1 MFIQIAP
8 KAKVYVTD
16 QDVQFIRQHTTE
28 SFRAKQLSPED
39 ADRAKR
45 LADKAVFV
53 RKKLDDDTQYA
64 LNRKIRFVAND
75 RKNKSELVKQIE
87 AYGLKNKLQDLA
99 RKEEA
104 RRPFRHLPKQF
115 SKGILIGNI
124 AIVPKKHTGTRY
136 VYVLADMMEAKI
148 LHEDINL
155 KQTAIL
161 VAHYLADDKNI
172 PNNILELDTKHA
184 SQLFDIQN
192 AKRMIREAQ
201 KEKDEL
207 MEDVYW
213 DRLDVANRLADDCKT
228 KIQHIFND
236 TFGA

>member
-1 MFIQIAP
+1 M
-8 KAKVYVTD
+8 
-16 QDVQFIRQHTTE
+16 TE
-28 SFRAKQLSPED
+28 
-39 ADRAKR
+39 
-45 LADKAVFV
+45 
-53 RKKLDDDTQYA
+53 
-64 LNRKIRFVAND
+64 
-75 RKNKSELVKQIE
+75 KNKSELVKQIE
-87 AYGLKNKLQDLA
+87 AYGLKSKLADLA
-99 RKEEA
+99 HKEQA

-124 AIVPKKHTGTRY
+124 AIVPKKSTGTRY
-136 VYVLADMMEAKI
+136 VYVIADMLEAKV

-161 VAHYLADDKNI
+161 VAHYLADSMNV

-192 AKRMIREAQ
+192 AKRMIKEAQ
-201 KEKDEL
+201 KNKDEQ

-213 DRLDVANRLADDCKT
+213 DRLDVANRLADDCKS

-236 TFGA
+236 PFGA

>member
-1 MFIQIAP
+1 M
-8 KAKVYVTD
+8 TG
-16 QDVQFIRQHTTE
+16 
-28 SFRAKQLSPED
+28 
-39 ADRAKR
+39 
-45 LADKAVFV
+45 
-53 RKKLDDDTQYA
+53 
-64 LNRKIRFVAND
+64 
-75 RKNKSELVKQIE
+75 KNKSELVKQIE

-99 RKEEA
+99 RREEA

-136 VYVLADMMEAKI
+136 VYVIADMMEAKI

-161 VAHYLADDKNI
+161 VAHYLADGKNV
-172 PNNILELDTKHA
+172 PNNIIELDTKHA

-213 DRLDVANRLADDCKT
+213 DGLDVANRLADECKG

-236 TFGA
+236 TFGG

>member
-1 MFIQIAP
+1 M
-8 KAKVYVTD
+8 TG
-16 QDVQFIRQHTTE
+16 
-28 SFRAKQLSPED
+28 
-39 ADRAKR
+39 
-45 LADKAVFV
+45 
-53 RKKLDDDTQYA
+53 
-64 LNRKIRFVAND
+64 
-75 RKNKSELVKQIE
+75 KNKSELVKQIE
-87 AYGLKNKLQDLA
+87 AYGLKSKLADLA
-99 RKEEA
+99 HREQA

-136 VYVLADMMEAKI
+136 VYVIADMMEARV

-161 VAHYLADDKNI
+161 VAHYLADGKNV
-172 PNNILELDTKHA
+172 PENILELDMKHA
-184 SQLFDIQN
+184 SQLFDIQS

-201 KEKDEL
+201 KEKDEQ

-213 DRLDVANRLADDCKT
+213 DRLDVANRLADDCKA

-236 TFGA
+236 TFGG

>member
-1 MFIQIAP
+1 MIQ
-8 KAKVYVTD
+8 
-16 QDVQFIRQHTTE
+16 
-28 SFRAKQLSPED
+28 
-39 ADRAKR
+39 
-45 LADKAVFV
+45 
-53 RKKLDDDTQYA
+53 
-64 LNRKIRFVAND
+64 
-75 RKNKSELVKQIE
+75 KNKSELVKQIE
-87 AYGLKNKLQDLA
+87 AYGLKNKLADLA
-99 RKEEA
+99 KKEQA

-161 VAHYLADDKNI
+161 VAHYLADAKNI
-172 PNNILELDTKHA
+172 PHNILELDSKHA

-207 MEDVYW
+207 VEDVYW
-213 DRLDVANRLADDCKT
+213 DRLDVANRLADDCKSH
-228 KIQHIFND
+228 IQRIFSD

>member
-1 MFIQIAP
+1 M
-8 KAKVYVTD
+8 KA
-16 QDVQFIRQHTTE
+16 E
-28 SFRAKQLSPED
+28 
-39 ADRAKR
+39 
-45 LADKAVFV
+45 
-53 RKKLDDDTQYA
+53 
-64 LNRKIRFVAND
+64 
-75 RKNKSELVKQIE
+75 NKSELVKQIE
-87 AYGLKNKLQDLA
+87 AYGLKEKLATLA
-99 RKEEA
+99 RNEEA
-104 RRPFRHLPKQF
+104 KRPFRHLPKQF

-136 VYVLADMMEAKI
+136 VYVIADMLEAKV

-155 KQTAIL
+155 KQSAIL
-161 VAHYLADDKNI
+161 VAHHLADHKPL
-172 PNNILELDTKHA
+172 PNNVLELDTKFA

-207 MEDVYW
+207 TEDVYW
-213 DRLDVANRLADDCKT
+213 DRLDQANHLADDCKG

>member
-1 MFIQIAP
+1 MI
-8 KAKVYVTD
+8 
-16 QDVQFIRQHTTE
+16 E
-28 SFRAKQLSPED
+28 
-39 ADRAKR
+39 
-45 LADKAVFV
+45 
-53 RKKLDDDTQYA
+53 
-64 LNRKIRFVAND
+64 
-75 RKNKSELVKQIE
+75 KNKSELVKQIE
-87 AYGLKNKLQDLA
+87 AYGLKNKLKDLA

-184 SQLFDIQN
+184 SQLFDIKN

>member
-1 MFIQIAP
+1 MQMSEN
-8 KAKVYVTD
+8 K
-16 QDVQFIRQHTTE
+16 
-28 SFRAKQLSPED
+28 
-39 ADRAKR
+39 
-45 LADKAVFV
+45 
-53 RKKLDDDTQYA
+53 
-64 LNRKIRFVAND
+64 
-75 RKNKSELVKQIE
+75 KSELVKQIE
-87 AYGLKNKLQDLA
+87 AYGLKNKLADLVK
-99 RKEEA
+99 KEEA

-124 AIVPKKHTGTRY
+124 AIVPKKSTGTRY
-136 VYVLADMMEAKI
+136 IYVIADMLEAKI

-161 VAHYLADDKNI
+161 VAHHLADDKNL
-172 PNNILELDTKHA
+172 PSNILELDVKFA

-207 MEDVYW
+207 TEDVYW
-213 DRLDVANRLADDCKT
+213 DRLDVANHLADDCKG
-228 KIQHIFND
+228 KIQQIFND